1 MLHNQIQLAIDK
13 LPELHL
19 YGVGFYQNEKVL
31 TSSEH
36 KELQQ
41 QLLDSTEEF
50 EKACLWLEKINKI
63 KTINKQHSSYGLKHL
78 AEDEIGYISN
88 GTFIAAAINCGFNYK
103 ASETSPNVSFNM
115 SEKDIKSLSSET

>member
-1 MLHNQIQLAIDK
+1 MLRNQIQQAIDK
-13 LPELHL
+13 LPELHF
-19 YGVGFYQNEKVL
+19 YGVGYYQNEKNL
-31 TSSEH
+31 TLSEH